1 MSIHDID
8 FNQLSWALNKLWM
21 IILQRNYKDWY
32 KKQLPQFLGF
42 CGGNGENTEEIE
54 TIHSRTLAKSQ
65 NSRTER
71 KVTKQR
77 SILLHVYIL
86 NQIKIFLIWWMS
98 FGTFKCIVL
107 ISYIT
112 VWNIRT
118 LWNTI

>member
-8 FNQLSWALNKLWM
+8 FNQLLCVPNELWI

-32 KKQLPQFLGF
+32 KKQLPQLPGF
-42 CGGNGENTEEIE
+42 CEGNGENTEEIE

-71 KVTKQR
+71 KVTKQN

-86 NQIKIFLIWWMS
+86 NQIKILLIWWMS
-98 FGTFKCIVL
+98 FDHAFRYEI
-107 ISYIT
+107 
-112 VWNIRT
+112 
-118 LWNTI
+118 